1 MPHTLSAGKNVP
13 EVVNAFVEIPKGSRN
28 KYEYDKEAHVWKLD
42 RVLYSSVAYPSDY
55 GYIPK
60 TLSDDGD
67 PLDVLIVNRFATFP
81 GCVVEARPIG
91 ALKMVDSGDND
102 EKIIAV
108 PAHDPYFNAYKDFE
122 DIPEAERAEIEE
134 FFKTYKNLQKGKFVE
149 MKGWVNRA
157 GALALIKEAIKTYE
171 KKQEKNREE

>member
-1 MPHTLSAGKNVP
+1 MNKLGTGKNAP

-28 KYEYDKEAHVWKLD
+28 KYEYDKEAQVWKLD

-55 GYIPK
+55 GYIPD

-67 PLDVLIVNRFATFP
+67 PLDVMIVNRFPTFP

-91 ALKMVDSGDND
+91 AIKMVDSGEND

-108 PAHDPYFNAYKDFE
+108 PAHDPYFNEYKDAE

-134 FFKTYKNLQKGKFVE
+134 FFKTYKNLQKGKVVVIN
-149 MKGWVNRA
+149 GWVNRA
-157 GALALIKEAIKTYE
+157 GAHALIKAAVKQYE
-171 KKQEKNREE
+171 KKSEKKRVA